1 MDSTPAVVAVDTSH
15 PLSLAVA
22 ANKRLLPEIATVE
35 ESRQQLDSK
44 EIRSERHPNS
54 HWLLNPAVDSVSIQL
69 VKIRPKR
76 FDRLLGVETR
86 NALHLVV
93 QLLAAELPLTRLL
106 ASLHSAKDSVAATE
120 SMDWRPVLRHW
131 KSKHATAVAS

>member
-44 EIRSERHPNS
+44 EIQSERHPN
-54 HWLLNPAVDSVSIQL
+54 
-69 VKIRPKR
+69 
-76 FDRLLGVETR
+76 
-86 NALHLVV
+86 LH
-93 QLLAAELPLTRLL
+93 
-106 ASLHSAKDSVAATE
+106 
-120 SMDWRPVLRHW
+120 
-131 KSKHATAVAS
+131 